1 MPLRFRAPY
10 IPRLNQARP
19 AAVRAPAAGRGGRG
33 AVGPGGIDTSSTG
46 NIGGDIVKA
55 IGNQIQMNRMNAV
68 ANQILNTQNPP
79 RAGAVG
85 PVVNPKTM
93 QVVGNITPTV
103 GTSPLTGGV
112 GEWQMRQ
119 QLQQQDLADQLQRA
133 KIASEIALARS
144 RSIASRGNA
153 VPGGSGSRWRQS
165 LGPGQPGQ
173 PVQPG
178 QPSARSGKA
187 GKPAGYVPGSGDVE
201 NDSSTDN
208 FSQIRTDFDAQ
219 HGKGSF
225 DAFTRNLG
233 SMQDDGKGNLV
244 LQDQNGKILFSLPKT
259 DAPYWQ
265 QRYNAARVAGGQG
278 YLGDLP
284 AGQNPNSGQPG
295 GSQINPFVPKSNLEV
310 RSLPYGSYMIDPHSG
325 QLTIKNRPTQANQS
339 SVQQPAQAAE
349 QPSDQSEAETEAEQP
364 DDTTE
369 QAEQPDD
376 TTASAD
382 QTTAQP
388 NQVAQADQEE
398 ARRRQAMLSLA
409 MNQPGAGTLYP
420 AQDLNA

>member
-1 MPLRFRAPY
+1 VLPGFRVY
-10 IPRLNQARP
+10 IRRGLPSL
-19 AAVRAPAAGRGGRG
+19 APAARSGRG
-33 AVGPGGIDTSSTG
+33 AVGAGGIDTSSTG

-79 RAGAVG
+79 RAAWVG
-85 PVVNPKTM
+85 
-93 QVVGNITPTV
+93 GTPPPTGV
-103 GTSPLTGGV
+103 PTTGTPPQRGGV
-112 GEWQMRQ
+112 GELQMRQ
-119 QLQQQDLADQLQRA
+119 QVQQQDLADQLQRA

-144 RSIASRGNA
+144 RSIASRGNVA
-153 VPGGSGSRWRQS
+153 PGGSGSRWRQS
-165 LGPGQPGQ
+165 LGPNQPNQPG
-173 PVQPG
+173 G
-178 QPSARSGKA
+178 RGGGKA
-187 GKPAGYVPGSGDVE
+187 GKSAAYVPGSGDVE

-208 FSQIRTDFDAQ
+208 FSQIRADFDAQ

-225 DAFTRNLG
+225 DTFTRNLG
-233 SMQDDGKGNLV
+233 NVQDDGKGNLV
-244 LQDQNGKILFSLPKT
+244 LQDQSGKTLFSIPKA

>member
-1 MPLRFRAPY
+1 M
-10 IPRLNQARP
+10 NQPRP
-19 AAVRAPAAGRGGRG
+19 AAVRAPAVGRGRRG
-33 AVGPGGIDTSSTG
+33 PVGAGGIDLTPTG
-46 NIGGDIVKA
+46 NPGVDLVKA
-55 IGNQIQMNRMNAV
+55 INAMRIQGQQNAI

-79 RAGAVG
+79 RAGLVAPG
-85 PVVNPKTM
+85 VNPVTG
-93 QVVGNITPTV
+93 QANVIRPGTPTL
-103 GTSPLTGGV
+103 GTPPQTGGV
-112 GEWQMRQ
+112 GELAMRQ
-119 QLQQQDLADQLQRA
+119 QVAQQDLADQLQRT

-265 QRYNAARVAGGQG
+265 QRYNAARAASGQG
-278 YLGDLP
+278 YLGDPP

-295 GSQINPFVPKSNLEV
+295 GSQVNPFVPKSNLEV
-310 RSLPYGSYMIDPHSG
+310 RSLPYGTYMIDPQSG
-325 QLTIKNRPTQANQS
+325 QLTIKNRPQQGNQPPAGQS
-339 SVQQPAQAAE
+339 AQAAPV
-349 QPSDQSEAETEAEQP
+349 QAAPSPSD
-364 DDTTE
+364 E
-369 QAEQPDD
+369 QATEEQAAQEDIEAGQPQAQEE
-376 TTASAD
+376 TSAASAAQTD
-382 QTTAQP
+382 Q
-388 NQVAQADQEE
+388 DQEE
-398 ARRRQAMLSLA
+398 ARRRQTMLSLA